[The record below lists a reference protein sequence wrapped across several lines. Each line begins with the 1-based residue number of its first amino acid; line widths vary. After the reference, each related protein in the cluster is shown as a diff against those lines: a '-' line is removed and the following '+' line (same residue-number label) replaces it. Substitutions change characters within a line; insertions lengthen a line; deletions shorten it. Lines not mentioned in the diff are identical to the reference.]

1 MTLLAGR
8 IALVTG
14 ASRGIGAAAAGAL
27 RDAGAL
33 VVRVARSLAPGVHEG
48 MHDLPCD
55 VADADAVLRLAGD
68 VLQGIGTPDIVV
80 SNAGIFAPIPFEQA
94 TPAELER
101 YLAVNLVGAFALARG
116 FLPAMR
122 VRGSGL
128 LITIGSITDHV
139 AFPENTV
146 YSATKFGLRGLHEAL
161 TAEYR
166 GTGVRCTLISPGA
179 TDTSIWDP
187 VDPDNRPGFPPRR
200 AMLRPSDVA
209 DAILFVATRAP
220 HVHVDWLRINPAL

>member
-1 MTLLAGR
+1 MTALAGR

-14 ASRGIGAAAAGAL
+14 ASRGIGEAAASAL

-33 VVRVARSLAPGVHEG
+33 VVRVARSLTPGVHDG

-55 VADADAVLRLAGD
+55 LSDGAAVLRLADD
-68 VLQGIGTPDIVV
+68 VLRRIGTPDIVV
-80 SNAGIFAPIPFEQA
+80 SNAGIFNRIPFEQA
-94 TPAELER
+94 TLADLER
-101 YLAVNLVGAFALARG
+101 HLAVNVVGAFALARG

-146 YSATKFGLRGLHEAL
+146 YSTTKFGLRGLHETLA
-161 TAEYR
+161 AEYR
-166 GTGVRCTLISPGA
+166 GTGIRCTLISPGA
-179 TDTSIWDP
+179 TDTPIWDP
-187 VDPDNRPGFPPRR
+187 VDPDNRPGYVPRR
-200 AMLRPSDVA
+200 AMLRPEDIA
-209 DAILFVATRAP
+209 DAVLFVATRAP
-220 HVHVDWLRINPAL
+220 RVHVEWLRINPAL